1 MNTYIES
8 SDDEI
13 KMAFVASCIEDLAD
27 RLEVPYIEVFE
38 RMERIGLLDKYIFP
52 CYDVLHTE
60 SRENLTSILIDTLRR
75 WENDVW
81 QRNYWSIPRRNRC
94 GRNPELQ
101 TRQRELTKMMPYVS
115 ISDADAPLSVAAEPG
130 LQYGDRSLTPGDI
143 TSQIRNPEG

>member
-38 RMERIGLLDKYIFP
+38 RMERVGLLDKYIFP

-75 WENDVW
+75 WENDV
-81 QRNYWSIPRRNRC
+81 
-94 GRNPELQ
+94 
-101 TRQRELTKMMPYVS
+101 
-115 ISDADAPLSVAAEPG
+115 
-130 LQYGDRSLTPGDI
+130 
-143 TSQIRNPEG
+143 

>member
-38 RMERIGLLDKYIFP
+38 RMERVGLLDKYIFP

-81 QRNYWSIPRRNRC
+81 LWYSPF
-94 GRNPELQ
+94 L
-101 TRQRELTKMMPYVS
+101 
-115 ISDADAPLSVAAEPG
+115 
-130 LQYGDRSLTPGDI
+130 DRG
-143 TSQIRNPEG
+143 

>member
-38 RMERIGLLDKYIFP
+38 RMERVGLLDKYIFP

-60 SRENLTSILIDTLRR
+60 SRENLTSILIDALRR
-75 WENDVW
+75 WENDV
-81 QRNYWSIPRRNRC
+81 
-94 GRNPELQ
+94 
-101 TRQRELTKMMPYVS
+101 
-115 ISDADAPLSVAAEPG
+115 
-130 LQYGDRSLTPGDI
+130 
-143 TSQIRNPEG
+143 